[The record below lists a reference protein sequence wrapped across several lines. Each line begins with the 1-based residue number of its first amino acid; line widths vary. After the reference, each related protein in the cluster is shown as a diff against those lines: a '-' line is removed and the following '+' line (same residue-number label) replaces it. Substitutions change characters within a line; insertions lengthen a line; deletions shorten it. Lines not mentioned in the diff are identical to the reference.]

1 MEQREIFKA
10 SNEELVALAIE
21 DKKKDAV
28 YQAKIDEYAMKKDAM
43 EKLRRDKEES
53 KFLEKQMTRQRL
65 IDSQAAHLASIKNRE
80 DEILNKQV
88 AEAEEKA
95 NNLFEEQ
102 QRRRMEMKDQM
113 EKSRQQ
119 QIEKRERE
127 KAMTKEEQRQFSE
140 FWKIR
145 NEELQIAD
153 QQEKEEDRMRKEEL
167 MGYHKRQIDKK
178 TKKVEDDFRLEQEHS
193 TKTQALLD
201 QNEK

>member
-1 MEQREIFKA
+1 
-10 SNEELVALAIE
+10 
-21 DKKKDAV
+21 
-28 YQAKIDEYAMKKDAM
+28 
-43 EKLRRDKEES
+43 
-53 KFLEKQMTRQRL
+53 
-65 IDSQAAHLASIKNRE
+65 
-80 DEILNKQV
+80 
-88 AEAEEKA
+88 
-95 NNLFEEQ
+95 
-102 QRRRMEMKDQM
+102 MKDQM